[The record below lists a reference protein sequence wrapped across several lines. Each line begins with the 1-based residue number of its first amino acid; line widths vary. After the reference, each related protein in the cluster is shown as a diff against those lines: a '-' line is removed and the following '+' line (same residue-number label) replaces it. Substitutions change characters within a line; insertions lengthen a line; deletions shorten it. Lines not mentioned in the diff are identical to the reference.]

1 MCSVGSQGRKKLMW
15 VVGFLAEAKLELGSK
30 GWRGLD
36 ETKGWRAL
44 HKVRGELGQRADLL

>member
-15 VVGFLAEAKLELGSK
+15 VVGFLAEAELEVGSK

-36 ETKGWRAL
+36 VTKGWRAL